1 MAGNHT
7 RAHIARLTRHSG
19 GGVPAHAGDVVWRKQ
34 HALVRD
40 LYGVYG
46 RIFAIDTHG
55 HALKAL
61 ELTRRGL
68 ILVLLLARIIHEGI
82 GLRPG
87 FLRGAL
93 AGYRLRRRTSLILII
108 ARQVQHYLQQ
118 DQCHHNDGRDNSDQL
133 ATAHALLADAPFFP
147 TRRMLRHSIVFRLL
161 WLRVLS
167 HS

>member
-1 MAGNHT
+1 MARNHA

-19 GGVPAHAGDVVWRKQ
+19 SGVPAHPGDVVWRQQ

-40 LYGVYG
+40 LYGVHG
-46 RIFAIDTHG
+46 RVLAIDAYR

-68 ILVLLLARIIHEGI
+68 ILVLLLARIIHESI
-82 GLRPG
+82 RLRSR
-87 FLRGAL
+87 FLRCAL
-93 AGYRLRRRTSLILII
+93 AGHRLRRRAGLIFII

-118 DQCHHNDGRDNSDQL
+118 DQRHRNDGRDNSDQL
-133 ATAHALLADAPFFP
+133 ATAHASLADAPFFP
-147 TRRMLRHSIVFRLL
+147 TRRILRHSIVFRLL
-161 WLRVLS
+161 WFSMLS

>member
-1 MAGNHT
+1 M
-7 RAHIARLTRHSG
+7 R
-19 GGVPAHAGDVVWRKQ
+19 RKQ

-46 RIFAIDTHG
+46 RVLAIDAHG
-55 HALKAL
+55 HAFKAL
-61 ELTRRGL
+61 EFTRRGL
-68 ILVLLLARIIHEGI
+68 ILVLLLARIIHKSI
-82 GLRPG
+82 GLRCRV
-87 FLRGAL
+87 LCAL
-93 AGYRLRRRTSLILII
+93 AGHRLRRRAGLILII

-118 DQCHHNDGRDNSDQL
+118 YQCHDNNCRNNGDQL

-147 TRRMLRHSIVFRLL
+147 TRRILRSSILFRLL